1 MPGETDKFSAA
12 LKEIEKGITILSKE
26 PQPDHKRIEWW
37 TREADTLREQLA
49 REHLP
54 SKPSE

>member
-1 MPGETDKFSAA
+1 MPGETDKFLAA
-12 LKEIEKGITILSKE
+12 LEEIERGIAIMSKE

-37 TREADTLREQLA
+37 TREAATLREQLA

>member
-12 LKEIEKGITILSKE
+12 LTEIEKGIAILSKE

-37 TREADTLREQLA
+37 TREAATLRQQIAQE
-49 REHLP
+49 RIP
-54 SKPSE
+54 SRRS